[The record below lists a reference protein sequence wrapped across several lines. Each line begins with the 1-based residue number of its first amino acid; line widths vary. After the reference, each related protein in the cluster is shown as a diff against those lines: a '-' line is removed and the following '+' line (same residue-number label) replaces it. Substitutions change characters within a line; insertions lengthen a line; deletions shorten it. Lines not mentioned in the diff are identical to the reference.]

1 MAAYGQTQY
10 SPALQPPGPY
20 APYAHHAQGYS
31 VPSYSECEQI
41 FIILPFCWCEQKSED
56 PDLEESCVRVSCS
69 DQLVWWNFRVLYVSD
84 SNLIVNLPT
93 TGLNLAEQHI

>member
-41 FIILPFCWCEQKSED
+41 FIILPFCWWEQGKT
-56 PDLEESCVRVSCS
+56 DLEG
-69 DQLVWWNFRVLYVSD
+69 WWNFRVLYVSD

-93 TGLNLAEQHI
+93 TGLNLAEQHT